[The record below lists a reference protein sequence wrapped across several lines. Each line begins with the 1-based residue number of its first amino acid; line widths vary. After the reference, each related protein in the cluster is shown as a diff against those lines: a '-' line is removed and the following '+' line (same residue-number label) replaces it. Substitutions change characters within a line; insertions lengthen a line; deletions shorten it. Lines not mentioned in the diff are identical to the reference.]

1 MARMSRLPARPVMK
15 PTRLLALAFTLTLLG
30 CGRPATEA
38 ECDEI
43 VERTARLRIQ
53 ETRPGREE
61 TVEREVAELKDKLRD
76 KTLKDCVGK
85 RITARAMKCV
95 REAKSSAA
103 VQECFR

>member
-1 MARMSRLPARPVMK
+1 MK
-15 PTRLLALAFTLTLLG
+15 RTRLVALAIALTLLG

-43 VERTARLRIQ
+43 VERTARLKIQ

-61 TVEREVAELKDKLRD
+61 TVEREVAELKNKLRD
-76 KTLKDCVGK
+76 KTLQGCVGK
-85 RITARAMKCV
+85 RITERAMNCV
-95 REAKSSAA
+95 REAKSSEA